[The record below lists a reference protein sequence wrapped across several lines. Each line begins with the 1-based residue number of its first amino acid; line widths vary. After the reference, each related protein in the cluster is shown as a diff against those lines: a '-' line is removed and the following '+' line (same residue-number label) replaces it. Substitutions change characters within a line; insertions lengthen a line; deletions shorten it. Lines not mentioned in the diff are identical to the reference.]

1 MLSWIDIEE
10 LETLAR
16 KVLNT
21 ANVEIEISAGGL
33 VYLTVEEPFE
43 EVQSYAL
50 GTNGQDCYIVR
61 NGKMKPSMIIELKKE
76 IYNLAVY
83 IRRNK

>member
-1 MLSWIDIEE
+1 MLGWREIEE

-16 KVLNT
+16 KILNT
-21 ANVEIEISAGGL
+21 ENVQIEISAGGL

-43 EVQSYAL
+43 EVQSYEL

-61 NGKMKPSMIIELKKE
+61 NGKMEPSMIIELKRE
-76 IYNLAVY
+76 IYNLAV
-83 IRRNK
+83 